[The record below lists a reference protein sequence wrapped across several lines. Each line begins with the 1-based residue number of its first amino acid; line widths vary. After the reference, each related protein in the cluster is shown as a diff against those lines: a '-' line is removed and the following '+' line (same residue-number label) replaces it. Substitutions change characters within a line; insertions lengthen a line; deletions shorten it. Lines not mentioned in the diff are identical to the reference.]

1 LLRGSDGA
9 KSGWFYNRNGSV
21 VVLKL
26 DGKKVSRDGEVL
38 VGGIPKRGGLQPGRP
53 VALRR

>member
-1 LLRGSDGA
+1 
-9 KSGWFYNRNGSV
+9 
-21 VVLKL
+21 VLKL